1 MPTFQDVLFLSG
13 DLFLPK
19 SVRRVLEHYYVGNDR
34 TLIYITN
41 WSLVHFFTGVLTAW
55 VLETHYPGYDTLFTA
70 FLLHT
75 MWEIWQLA
83 VRNTPWTLR
92 GVLDVGM
99 DTLLFLG
106 GFLAY
111 LQVTRDEESIQHV

>member
-1 MPTFQDVLFLSG
+1 MPKFEDFLFLSG

-19 SVRRVLEHYYVGNDR
+19 RIRSFLETYHMGNDR
-34 TLIYITN
+34 SILYITN
-41 WSLVHFFTGVLTAW
+41 WSLVHFFTGILTAW
-55 VLETHYPGYDTLFTA
+55 ILAVHYPGYDTLWTG

-83 VRNTPWTLR
+83 VQNTPWTLR
-92 GVLDVGM
+92 GILDIGM
-99 DTLLFLG
+99 DTLLFMI

-111 LQVTRDEESIQHV
+111 LQVTRDEENTRHV

>member
-1 MPTFQDVLFLSG
+1 MPTVQDLLFLSG

-19 SVRRVLEHYYVGNDR
+19 RVRSFLEIYHVGNDR
-34 TLIYITN
+34 TLLYITN
-41 WSLVHFFTGVLTAW
+41 WSLMHAVSGVLTAW
-55 VLETHYPGYDTLFTA
+55 VLGAYYPGYDTLWTG

-92 GVLDVGM
+92 GFLDVGM

-111 LQVTRDEESIQHV
+111 LQVTRNEKSTRHV

>member
-92 GVLDVGM
+92 GFLDIGM

>member
-1 MPTFQDVLFLSG
+1 MPTFRELLFLSG

-19 SVRRVLEHYYVGNDR
+19 SVRTVLEHYYIGNDR
-34 TLIYITN
+34 SLVYVTN
-41 WSLVHFFTGVLTAW
+41 WSLIHFLSGILTAW
-55 VLETHYPGYDTLFTA
+55 VLVSWYPESDPVWTG

-83 VRNTPWTLR
+83 VQNTPWTLR
-92 GVLDVGM
+92 GLIDVGM
-99 DTLLFLG
+99 DTGLFLA

-111 LQVTRDEESIQHV
+111 LQGTRDE

>member
-92 GVLDVGM
+92 GVLDIGM

>member
-92 GVLDVGM
+92 GFLDVGM

>member
-55 VLETHYPGYDTLFTA
+55 VLETHYPRYDTLFTA

-92 GVLDVGM
+92 GFLDVGM